1 MVNRKEVIEFLS
13 SEKEYYSNQVEKL
26 AEKIAKWEAK
36 ISDAQRSIVKYKNYQ
51 DNLKGSI
58 DLIKGEMPLEHNVEA
73 TVDSNAQ
80 RANIIQEAK
89 EFVNYVTSDDKLDE
103 LKRHSFTQGDS
114 VQLYY
119 PYENDGKLS
128 IRAFDTRNM
137 ETIKHKTIRCH
148 PDDVFNIH
156 IGKAILLGRL
166 FNFDVSKFENAPQPT
181 EVAEGM
187 DIQVY
192 YEFLDDIEHYG
203 RVLDVYENGQY
214 VELNDSGH
222 VVQGIDITRQNF
234 KIIDDTN
241 AVY

>member
-1 MVNRKEVIEFLS
+1 MVNRKEVIEVLS

-26 AEKIAKWEAK
+26 AEKIAKWETK
-36 ISDAQRSIVKYKNYQ
+36 IADAQRSIVKYKNYQ

-58 DLIKGEMPLEHNVEA
+58 DLIKGEMPL
-73 TVDSNAQ
+73 DSNFNPSQQINAQ
-80 RANIIQEAK
+80 RRQVIQEAK
-89 EFVNYVTSDDKLDE
+89 ELIDRTTEKERFRELLHSTFGTSSGLRVYFDIYNDTMGVGVMG
-103 LKRHSFTQGDS
+103 SNFFT
-114 VQLYY
+114 V
-119 PYENDGKLS
+119 E
-128 IRAFDTRNM
+128 R
-137 ETIKHKTIRCH
+137 KTIQCH
-148 PDDVFNIH
+148 PDDVFNTH

-166 FNFDVSKFENAPQPT
+166 FNFDVSKFEDAPQPT
-181 EVAEGM
+181 EVVEGM

-192 YEFLDDIEHYG
+192 YEFLDDIEYEG

-222 VVQGIDITRQNF
+222 TVQGIDITRQNF